1 MFKLALGKSLMDVQ
15 YACHIQKFL
24 RNTSVSVSAWIVAY
38 IAIER
43 ALIALFPLKAKILSS
58 PQKAMIAVTG
68 ITTILTI
75 VMSPSI
81 LLADW
86 KSSRRQYLQK
96 YLHFQ
101 RKIEAEFIRAVYVY
115 APVIVTC
122 IFYLILLI
130 KLSIAKIKRDQMLN
144 TKSPKVDHFTKSVL
158 ILFITYVV
166 LTVPYTLFLVAIST
180 TGKPANIVLLTVV
193 AEILNIL
200 RVINYTYTNFF
211 IYFFATQQFRLEAR
225 KMLSRWI
232 TNCRRARVEPIGG
245 NLPSSSNMPKAGSSN
260 PVTGG
265 QGVVSNRHIIEP
277 T

>member
-43 ALIALFPLKAKILSS
+43 ALIALFPLKAKIFSS

-101 RKIEAEFIRAVYVY
+101 RKIEAEFIRVVYVY

-144 TKSPKVDHFTKSVL
+144 TKSPKVI
-158 ILFITYVV
+158 IL
-166 LTVPYTLFLVAIST
+166 P
-180 TGKPANIVLLTVV
+180 
-193 AEILNIL
+193 
-200 RVINYTYTNFF
+200 
-211 IYFFATQQFRLEAR
+211 
-225 KMLSRWI
+225 
-232 TNCRRARVEPIGG
+232 
-245 NLPSSSNMPKAGSSN
+245 NLC
-260 PVTGG
+260 
-265 QGVVSNRHIIEP
+265 
-277 T
+277 